1 MPTIQQLAAWLEED
15 GHAGCAEDLMCAKPE
30 DRPAVAGKAADCM
43 EKDPDGY
50 HDGHYL
56 ALIGELREWAAGQE
70 RGRDPRDMSA
80 GTRAGAGQPARPRP
94 RLTLEARPT

>member
-15 GHAGCAEDLMCAKPE
+15 GHAGCAEDLMCAQPE
-30 DRPAVAGKAADCM
+30 DRPAAARRAADCM

-56 ALIGELREWAAGQE
+56 ALIGELREWAAEQAS
-70 RGRDPRDMSA
+70 DPPHMAA
-80 GTRAGAGQPARPRP
+80 GTRAGAGQPATPGSGHD
-94 RLTLEARPT
+94 